1 MSVDGP
7 TTPAPYGSAP
17 HGSAPYGSAPHG
29 SAPYG
34 PAPHGSPSYGSAIAA
49 PEPPPGPGVVP
60 PFVAPP
66 TDGTRQRRWLA
77 VGLAGGA
84 ALVLCLGGL
93 FGFGGLLI
101 FGSQMVVQESQTA
114 VTSYLTAIKGRNYDV
129 AYNKMCPAERNQISK
144 GEFEHNLGLQPDISS
159 FAVAQPA
166 VGDQIVVPATIN
178 YADGTAQT
186 VQFVV
191 EQDTSTSDFEVC
203 GEVH

>member
-1 MSVDGP
+1 
-7 TTPAPYGSAP
+7 
-17 HGSAPYGSAPHG
+17 
-29 SAPYG
+29 
-34 PAPHGSPSYGSAIAA
+34 
-49 PEPPPGPGVVP
+49 VVP

-84 ALVLCLGGL
+84 TLVLCLGGL
-93 FGFGGLLI
+93 VGFGGLLV
-101 FGSQMVVQESQTA
+101 FGSQMVVEQSHTA
-114 VTSYLTAIKGRNYDV
+114 VTGYLTAIKGRNYDA
-129 AYNKMCPAERNQISK
+129 AYNKMCPAERNKISK
-144 GEFEHNLGLQPDISS
+144 SEFERNLGLQPDISS

>member
-7 TTPAPYGSAP
+7 ATPTPYGCAPQDPAPYRP
-17 HGSAPYGSAPHG
+17 P
-29 SAPYG
+29 
-34 PAPHGSPSYGSAIAA
+34 PHGSPSSGSAIAA
-49 PEPPPGPGVVP
+49 PEPPPEPPPGPGVVP

-93 FGFGGLLI
+93 VGFGGLLV
-101 FGSQMVVQESQTA
+101 FGSQMVVQQSQTA
-114 VTSYLTAIKGRNYDV
+114 VTDYLTAIKGHNYDA
-129 AYNKMCPAERNQISK
+129 AYNKMCPAERNKISK
-144 GEFEHNLGLQPDISS
+144 SEFEHNLGLQPDIRS
-159 FAVAQPA
+159 FAVAQPV
-166 VGDQIVVPATIN
+166 VGDKIVVPATIN
-178 YADGTAQT
+178 YADGIAQT

-191 EQDTSTSDFEVC
+191 EQDTSTSDFEVG

>member
-7 TTPAPYGSAP
+7 TPAPYGSAP
-17 HGSAPYGSAPHG
+17 QDPAPYRPSPHG
-29 SAPYG
+29 SAP
-34 PAPHGSPSYGSAIAA
+34 SGSAIAA

-93 FGFGGLLI
+93 VGFGGLLV
-101 FGSQMVVQESQTA
+101 FGSQMVVQQSQTA
-114 VTSYLTAIKGRNYDV
+114 VTGYLTAIKGRNYDA
-129 AYNKMCPAERNQISK
+129 AYNKMCPAERNKISK
-144 GEFEHNLGLQPDISS
+144 SEFERNLALQPDISS

-166 VGDQIVVPATIN
+166 VGDKIVVPATIS